1 MFLQPFEAPNNS
13 LMADIASR
21 NFVNPIAGGF
31 PLHDGQ
37 NIYSNFSPFSL
48 PGANPIVENPADDF
62 SCGFSASKKRGRD
75 EFRSVF
81 DREILVKVQR
91 QCQELDRFVALQTEK
106 TRAELEEKR
115 RSYWRQVV
123 AAAEVGMQR
132 ILRGKDEEIESM
144 NRRNSALEEK
154 VRALLVEGQVWRSLA
169 QANEATVA
177 ALRRDLELLLL
188 SNADGNNNAR
198 LPSSLEEGQGDNDVE
213 CCSYG
218 DRAND
223 KDGGATKSGCDGGG
237 GGGVGEEEEQKPT
250 RRRVMGC
257 KVCGR
262 REVSVLV
269 LPCRHLCLCGE
280 CDGRSENCPLC
291 SSPKTATVQVYM
303 S

>member
-1 MFLQPFEAPNNS
+1 MFLQPFEAPTNS
-13 LMADIASR
+13 LMAEIASR

-31 PLHDGQ
+31 PLQEGQ
-37 NIYSNFSPFSL
+37 NFSSNFSPFILQGVS
-48 PGANPIVENPADDF
+48 PIVENPADDF
-62 SCGFSASKKRGRD
+62 SCGFSASRKRGRD

-154 VRALLVEGQVWRSLA
+154 VRALLVEGQVWRNLA
-169 QANEATVA
+169 QANEATVV

-188 SNADGNNNAR
+188 SNANADGNNNAKA
-198 LPSSLEEGQGDNDVE
+198 PSSLEEGQGDNGE

-218 DRAND
+218 EAAD
-223 KDGGATKSGCDGGG
+223 KDAAAKSGCDGGG
-237 GGGVGEEEEQKPT
+237 GVGEVEADEQKGR

-257 KVCGR
+257 KVCGT

-269 LPCRHLCLCGE
+269 LPCRHLCLCSE
-280 CDGRSENCPLC
+280 CDGRSEKCPLC
-291 SSPKTATVQVYM
+291 FSPKTATVQVYM